1 MAITMFTA
9 TVTTPGTPQRLISAV
24 APAFPTITGALGSGP
39 IFPRASVIVLQADP
53 TNTASKNIYIGG
65 SALNATTRAG
75 IGLAL
80 APGAIS
86 PPISLAEGAVA
97 LSEIFID
104 VDAAATTKNLFVT
117 VVG

>member
-24 APAFPTITGALGSGP
+24 APAFPTISGKLSGTV
-39 IFPRASVIVLQADP
+39 FPKASVIVLQADP